1 MTGFIQ
7 PAPNKFGLA
16 VVRRG
21 RDSGVSWQGILYPEM
36 EKPVGCRDSVQR
48 VLEQLDQVA
57 PGVPLLALGQ
67 TVFWDE
73 PSKSV
78 LLRLMEACGRT
89 RPFFFGVHDTDYFAR
104 LHKPLATPAR
114 EPFLML
120 PHNDRSTR
128 ALWSSAGEISCLF
141 GSELI
146 PTRARY
152 REAGAQLEKVA
163 QRHPAGREAFLDAI
177 TEAWGWRGLVALE
190 GSPRPICEIPAQ
202 TVLPALE
209 GLLRWGFEN
218 TLHCLTDAHQRERAR
233 QRAEMI
239 RTRVQTLAL
248 SDIWDESETAGCEG
262 LSLADLYR
270 YLYRD
275 FLEWL
280 IGRVPEQVGFT
291 RTTELLRF
299 TPQTAHL
306 PRFRL
311 LQRFLDPRTRPLCEQ
326 AYNATV
332 AGTEIYTLDEF
343 GEGALP
349 FDLLIPKRGR
359 GTLLLTPRYLTIL
372 TPEPITLP
380 LKQPIETVDALA
392 SLISETFGDRC
403 TLIGKA
409 LTLVPMLAH
418 EFVFVF
424 NERGSPYLNLSASM
438 LRSMQQAGIEMELN
452 PLLRLRHATWDTIGA
467 ECIMLHLP
475 DHLAMAF
482 GERELCSG
490 QFARRWRA
498 VVQAQRARLHELGRC
513 RSPRELMQYL
523 AASGVEPSDWH
534 EKLALY
540 EQLHRRLQQVG
551 ARAESLRQQ
560 AHALHAERRALRR
573 ERAQLEHQKG
583 EHFRRAR
590 QAADETERQQ
600 HLTQRA
606 ACEARLQAIEKR
618 LRTIESELKQL
629 LAQRLQIGRS
639 PALSRIRQQVQQ
651 LEYEAEWARVQLARA
666 AILTAEGLTLTH
678 ARPTAWWFLLLSDAW
693 FDANTQQAELYLEW
707 LT

>member
-1 MTGFIQ
+1 M
-7 PAPNKFGLA
+7 
-16 VVRRG
+16 
-21 RDSGVSWQGILYPEM
+21 LYLVM
-36 EKPVGCRDSVQR
+36 EKPLGCRDSVQK

-73 PSKSV
+73 PTKSV
-78 LLRLMEACGRT
+78 LLRLMEACGRV
-89 RPFFFGVHDTDYFAR
+89 RPLFFGVHDTDYFAR
-104 LHKPLATPAR
+104 LHKPLAAPSS

-120 PHNDRSTR
+120 PHNDGSTR

-141 GSELI
+141 GSEMV

-152 REAGAQLEKVA
+152 REAGAQLERVA
-163 QRHPAGREAFLDAI
+163 QRHPHGREAFLDAI
-177 TEAWGWRGLVALE
+177 TEAWGWRGLVSIGGA
-190 GSPRPICEIPAQ
+190 PRPVCEIPAQ
-202 TVLPALE
+202 TVLPALDK
-209 GLLRWGFEN
+209 LLRWGFEN
-218 TLHCLTDAHQRERAR
+218 TLDCLADSEQCERAR

-239 RTRVQTLAL
+239 RQRVQTLAL
-248 SDIWDESETAGCEG
+248 SALSDSSDDSEVVGCEG

-280 IGRVPEQVGFT
+280 IGRVPEMVGFT

-311 LQRFLDPRTRPLCEQ
+311 LQLFIEPRTRPLCEQ
-326 AYNATV
+326 AYNAAV
-332 AGTEIYTLDEF
+332 ADTEIYTLDEF

-372 TPEPITLP
+372 TPDPITIL

-392 SLISETFGDRC
+392 SLITETFGDRC

-424 NERGSPYLNLSASM
+424 NERGSPYLSLSASM
-438 LRSMQQAGIEMELN
+438 LRAMRQAGIEIEIN
-452 PLLRLRHATWDTIGA
+452 PLLRLRHATWDAIGA
-467 ECIMLHLP
+467 ECVQLRLPHHLT
-475 DHLAMAF
+475 MAF

-490 QFARRWRA
+490 QFAKRWRE
-498 VVQAQRARLHELGRC
+498 VVQAQRQLLRELGQC
-513 RSPRELMQYL
+513 CGPRELMRYL
-523 AASGVEPSDWH
+523 AEHYPTFSPSGAPLCDWR
-534 EKLALY
+534 EKVALY
-540 EQLHRRLQQVG
+540 EPLHSRLQQVG
-551 ARAESLRQQ
+551 ERAEALRQQ
-560 AHALHAERRALRR
+560 AHALHTERRALRR
-573 ERAQLEHQKG
+573 ERARLEREKG

-590 QAADETERQQ
+590 QAIDETERQQ
-600 HLTQRA
+600 HLAQRA
-606 ACEARLQAIEKR
+606 ACEAQLQAIAKR
-618 LRTIESELKQL
+618 LRAVESELKQL

-639 PALSRIRQQVQQ
+639 AELSDIRQQVLQ
-651 LEYEAEWARVQLARA
+651 LEYEAELARVELVRT
-666 AILTAEGLTLTH
+666 AILTTEGLTLTH
-678 ARPTAWWFLLLSDAW
+678 ARPTAWWFLLLSNAW
-693 FDANTQQAELYLEW
+693 FEANSQQAELYLEW
-707 LT
+707 LA

>member
-1 MTGFIQ
+1 M
-7 PAPNKFGLA
+7 A
-16 VVRRG
+16 
-21 RDSGVSWQGILYPEM
+21 GILYPVM
-36 EKPVGCRDSVQR
+36 EKPLGCRDSVQK

-73 PSKSV
+73 PTKSV
-78 LLRLMEACGRT
+78 LLQLMEACERV

-104 LHKPLATPAR
+104 LHKPLATHST
-114 EPFLML
+114 EPFVML
-120 PHNDRSTR
+120 PHNDRSTC

-141 GSELI
+141 GSETI

-177 TEAWGWRGLVALE
+177 TEAWGWRGLVSLDGTPQPVYE
-190 GSPRPICEIPAQ
+190 MPAPK
-202 TVLPALE
+202 VLPALDA
-209 GLLRWGFEN
+209 LLCWGFEN
-218 TLHCLTDAHQRERAR
+218 TLDCLVDSEQRERAR

-239 RTRVQTLAL
+239 RKRVQTLAL
-248 SDIWDESETAGCEG
+248 SDISDESETVGCEG

-275 FLEWL
+275 FLVWL
-280 IGRVPEQVGFT
+280 IGRVPEMVGFT

-311 LQRFLDPRTRPLCEQ
+311 LQLFLDPRTRPLCER
-326 AYNATV
+326 AYNEAV
-332 AGTEIYTLDEF
+332 AGTETYTLDEF

-359 GTLLLTPRYLTIL
+359 GTLLLTARYLTLL

-392 SLISETFGDRC
+392 SLITETFGDRC

-424 NERGSPYLNLSASM
+424 NERGSPYLSRSASM
-438 LRSMQQAGIEMELN
+438 LRSMQRAGIELRLH
-452 PLLRLRHATWDTIGA
+452 PLLRLRHATWDAIGA
-467 ECIMLHLP
+467 ECVQLRLPNHLT
-475 DHLAMAF
+475 MAF

-490 QFARRWRA
+490 QFAKRWRE
-498 VVQAQRARLHELGRC
+498 VVQAQRELLRELGRC
-513 RSPRELMQYL
+513 RGPRELMHYL
-523 AASGVEPSDWH
+523 AEQYPTFSPSGASPCDWR

-540 EQLHRRLQQVG
+540 EQLHSRLQQVG
-551 ARAESLRQQ
+551 ERAEWLRQQ
-560 AHALHAERRALRR
+560 AQALHTERRALRQERARLER
-573 ERAQLEHQKG
+573 ERG
-583 EHFRRAR
+583 EHFRLAR
-590 QAADETERQQ
+590 QTANETERHQ
-600 HLTQRA
+600 HLAQRA

-618 LRTIESELKQL
+618 MRTIESELKQL
-629 LAQRLQIGRS
+629 LAQRLQIGRT
-639 PALSRIRQQVQQ
+639 PELSGIHQQVLQ
-651 LEYEAEWARVQLARA
+651 LEYEAELARVELACVA
-666 AILTAEGLTLTH
+666 LLTAEGLTLTH

-693 FDANTQQAELYLEW
+693 FDANAQQAELYLER